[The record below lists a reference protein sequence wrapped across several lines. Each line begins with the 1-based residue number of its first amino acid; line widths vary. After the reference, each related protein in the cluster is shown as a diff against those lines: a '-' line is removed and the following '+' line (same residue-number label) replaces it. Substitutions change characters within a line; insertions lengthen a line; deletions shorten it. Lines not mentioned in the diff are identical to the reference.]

1 MRLLKYTEVKVKNIN
16 MPIPQRKQGQSEDTF
31 ISECIAE
38 LAGEYDQQQAAA
50 ICYNQINLEEFA
62 FRKALMQFSQP
73 SFTGNSYSGGMGM
86 KRKNLSNK
94 K

>member
-1 MRLLKYTEVKVKNIN
+1 

-31 ISECIAE
+31 ISECIAD
-38 LAGEYDQQQAAA
+38 LSGEYDTAQAAA
-50 ICYNQINLEEFA
+50 ICYQQLNLEIYN
-62 FRKALMQFSQP
+62 FRKSLMKFSNP

-86 KRKNLSNK
+86 KKRKNISNK

>member
-1 MRLLKYTEVKVKNIN
+1 
-16 MPIPQRKQGQSEDTF
+16 MPIPSRKQGEDEQTF
-31 ISECIAE
+31 ISRCISE
-38 LAGEYDQQQAAA
+38 ISGEYDREQAAA
-50 ICYNQINLEEFA
+50 ICYNQINLEEYA

-73 SFTGNSYSGGMGM
+73 SFTGNSYAGGFGK

>member
-1 MRLLKYTEVKVKNIN
+1 
-16 MPIPQRKQGQSEDTF
+16 MPIPQRKQGEDEQTF
-31 ISECIAE
+31 ISRCISE
-38 LAGEYDQQQAAA
+38 IAGEYDQQQAAA
-50 ICYNQINLEEFA
+50 ICYQQINLEEYA
-62 FRKALMQFSQP
+62 FRKALMKFSQP